1 MIALLC
7 FFLALFA
14 SPFKSKSRLEAEKA
28 VLRLRRR
35 LRSRPPTRGRR
46 EPVAQKMGE
55 QKRKE
60 HDVPND
66 IRKLLEASLKEICH
80 ALEVKLPFR
89 FNDEN
94 ERRYARI

>member
-1 MIALLC
+1 
-7 FFLALFA
+7 
-14 SPFKSKSRLEAEKA
+14 
-28 VLRLRRR
+28 
-35 LRSRPPTRGRR
+35 
-46 EPVAQKMGE
+46 MGE

-60 HDVPND
+60 HDVAND